1 MGHYKQNSYSGSLDL
16 RHYRSGVSN
25 STHTTMCSKQ
35 NHQKQTMTI
44 IWHVDNLQ
52 ISHVEKYVLVFIL
65 SKFNEKFWKS
75 KPTDDK
81 MGKSPRI
88 PRHNNRLQAE
98 KEMIQWVRY
107 YGGGISQWYKD
118 YMYQP
123 QQSTRQQE
131 YYSMGRKK
139 QKFQLK
145 DNMTPKHTIFL
156 HERQNKKK

>member
-1 MGHYKQNSYSGSLDL
+1 MGHYKQNSYSGSLYS

-44 IWHVDNLQ
+44 IWHVDDLK

-65 SKFNEKFWKS
+65 SKFNENFWKS

-88 PRHNNRLQAE
+88 PRHNNRLQAK
-98 KEMIQWVRY
+98 KEGKILHVQIIRKLLEELAPEIRATAKTPASY
-107 YGGGISQWYKD
+107 YLLNTNPEINS
-118 YMYQP
+118 
-123 QQSTRQQE
+123 
-131 YYSMGRKK
+131 
-139 QKFQLK
+139 
-145 DNMTPKHTIFL
+145 
-156 HERQNKKK
+156 